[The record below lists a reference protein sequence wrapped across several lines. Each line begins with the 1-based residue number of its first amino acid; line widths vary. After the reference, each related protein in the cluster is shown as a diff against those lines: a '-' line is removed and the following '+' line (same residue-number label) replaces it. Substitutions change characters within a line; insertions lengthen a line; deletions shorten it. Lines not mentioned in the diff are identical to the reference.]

1 MSAMKTTIRRM
12 GNSRGV
18 IIPKPV
24 LAQVG
29 LQDEA
34 EMIVQKDC
42 IVLRRPENKAR
53 EGWAEASQKIAAD
66 SDDELVWPEF
76 ANEADADLRW

>member
-1 MSAMKTTIRRM
+1 MKTAIRRM
-12 GNSRGV
+12 GNSQGV

-29 LQDEA
+29 LENEA

-42 IVLRRPENKAR
+42 IVLRRPQNKAR
-53 EGWAEASQKIAAD
+53 QGWADASQKLAAQR
-66 SDDELVWPEF
+66 DDKLVWPEF
-76 ANEADADLRW
+76 ANKGDADLQW

>member
-1 MSAMKTTIRRM
+1 MSAIKTAIRRM

-24 LAQVG
+24 LAQLG

-34 EMIVQKDC
+34 EMVVVKDC
-42 IVLRRPENKAR
+42 ILLRRPQKGPR

-66 SDDELVWPEF
+66 RNDKLVWPEF
-76 ANEADADLRW
+76 ANEADADLQW